1 MAEPTMKAER
11 TTAVENL
18 IVVIEDGCFVL
29 GFDRLLFGVEV
40 ALYGVEVMDE
50 VDLLRYIPTSILAH
64 FESRSHSSFP
74 GLTMRCHFRA

>member
-40 ALYGVEVMDE
+40 ALYR
-50 VDLLRYIPTSILAH
+50 LLFSLTLNLAVTP
-64 FESRSHSSFP
+64 RSPVSPCDVIFAP
-74 GLTMRCHFRA
+74 ET